1 MSINVKEIAIKFIAL
16 VLAVAFLLPG
26 NILANKEQKEIDQ
39 IAVIIKRSCYSA
51 SFSHTA

>member
-26 NILANKEQKEIDQ
+26 NILANKE
-39 IAVIIKRSCYSA
+39 
-51 SFSHTA
+51 